1 MFHLAIQVVFYM
13 AFYLRNWL
21 VLSFGMVGRMVGSCT
36 GSQVILELL
45 LNGTSPAAIV
55 CQADEIIAL
64 GAIVAE
70 ELFDRRL
77 PVVFLEVRDDPVLRA
92 SKFDTRRTLFGW
104 KMLPELNAGRCLSS
118 IVHLDNHDYWWQ
130 YIMARGRLCSL
141 WCPRR
146 GGAGMK
152 VSHETKLDTW
162 LCLVWLR
169 TLD

>member
-1 MFHLAIQVVFYM
+1 MFHLAIVAVFYM
-13 AFYLRNWL
+13 TFYLRNWL

-77 PVVFLEVRDDPVLRA
+77 PVVFLEVRDDPV
-92 SKFDTRRTLFGW
+92 
-104 KMLPELNAGRCLSS
+104 
-118 IVHLDNHDYWWQ
+118 
-130 YIMARGRLCSL
+130 
-141 WCPRR
+141 
-146 GGAGMK
+146 
-152 VSHETKLDTW
+152 VSF
-162 LCLVWLR
+162 
-169 TLD
+169 